1 MDTNLANHSLSTI
14 FVVSVIVMLT
24 ASETGRRLGVRAL
37 RRGGDNVATLEA
49 AILGLLALMISFT
62 FAMALSRFEAR
73 RDAVLNEANA
83 IGTTALRARLLPP
96 PESQTITRMLKDY
109 ADLRLDISS
118 HSKTPVE
125 LNQAIGRSAAMHQA
139 LWQQAQAVA
148 AKDNAMVP
156 TGLFLQTL
164 NEMIDDE
171 QKHRTAIRN
180 QVPNIVLLALYGIAI
195 IAVAFTGY
203 AGGLESRQ
211 SRLPVYVMG
220 MLVCAVILLIQDLDR
235 PTSGFIH
242 VSQQPMI
249 DAVAGIVIGEQ
260 PAQ

>member
-1 MDTNLANHSLSTI
+1 MDADLSIYPLTGI
-14 FVVSVIVMLT
+14 FVVSVVVMLA

-37 RRGGDNVATLEA
+37 RRGGDNVSTLEG

-83 IGTTALRARLLPP
+83 IGTTALRARLLPA
-96 PESQTITRMLKDY
+96 PESQTITRLLKDY
-109 ADLRLDISS
+109 AGLRLDIGSRGPTS
-118 HSKTPVE
+118 AE
-125 LNQAIGRSAAMHQA
+125 LDRAIARSGALQQA

-148 AKDNAMVP
+148 AKDNAIVP
-156 TGLFLQTL
+156 TGLFVQTL
-164 NEMIDDE
+164 NEMIDNE

-180 QVPNIVLLALYGIAI
+180 QVPNIVLLSLYGIAI

-242 VSQQPMI
+242 VSMQPMI
-249 DAVAGIVIGEQ
+249 DTVAGIAIDQ
-260 PAQ
+260 QAR